1 MRTKKGIINALN
13 FKTNDTQQDDTIIL
27 QKAIDQGAKEHL
39 PVFIPKGIYL
49 VGALFLKVRVIL
61 SLKKVQSSRGEQIS
75 KHFQKS
81 IHE

>member
-49 VGALFLKVRVIL
+49 VGALFLKDKSHLIFEEGAV
-61 SLKKVQSSRGEQIS
+61 LKGRTDIDLWPRAD
-75 KHFQKS
+75 
-81 IHE
+81 

>member
-49 VGALFLKVRVIL
+49 VGALFFKR
-61 SLKKVQSSRGEQIS
+61 
-75 KHFQKS
+75 
-81 IHE
+81 